1 MEENNKYKGLF
12 YNGHDDNIISET
24 KKNLNTDNAK
34 EENIKTNREVS
45 YTLPDGNKYEG
56 MEKNNKRNGQG
67 TFIWKNGD
75 KYVGEFKDNK
85 HNGQG
90 TLIWENGDKYVGEFK
105 DGLRHGQGTYIWGNG
120 DKYVG
125 EYKDNKQ
132 NGQGTYIWE
141 SGNKYEGLF
150 KDNLKH
156 GQGTLIGKDGD
167 KYVGEFKDDLRHG
180 QGTFIWKNGD
190 KYVGEFKEDKHNGQ
204 GTLIEKNG
212 DKYVGE
218 FKDNLKHGFG
228 IYTWS
233 DGMQS
238 QGEWKYGFM
247 IDAPGSFGY
256 QYRNLI
262 TKMKNDPPLPNQK
275 NLIFYIEPIKIAT
288 LFGQFLS
295 LTQKLFSLK
304 KSDYDDFVIFFFDFS
319 VRAYAILKILAD
331 EAHKEKKTN
340 KDADKLSKME
350 ADIFNRC
357 AVQIFHLGRT
367 IVMENK
373 QVFNKNS
380 YKLYDKYHLEYK
392 NRDGVIEK
400 TLNPIEIV
408 YEEWEKAYTSTSRV
422 TRAHSREDL
431 TDQSSILKKEVVQNL
446 IKKDKD
452 TASPGILLIFDYLEG
467 KVSKQGY
474 RWEAFVDLFLKK
486 YWDKMYKNKANKK

>member
-12 YNGHDDNIISET
+12 YNGNDDNIISET
-24 KKNLNTDNAK
+24 KKDINTDNPK
-34 EENIKTNREVS
+34 EENIKINREVS
-45 YTLPDGNKYEG
+45 YTLPDGSKYEG
-56 MEKNNKRNGQG
+56 MEENNKRNGQG

-75 KYVGEFKDNK
+75 KYKGQFKDDLK
-85 HNGQG
+85 HGEVII
-90 TLIWENGDKYVGEFK
+90 IWKN
-105 DGLRHGQGTYIWGNG
+105 
-120 DKYVG
+120 
-125 EYKDNKQ
+125 
-132 NGQGTYIWE
+132 
-141 SGNKYEGLF
+141 GNKYKGQF
-150 KDNLKH
+150 KDDLKH
-156 GQGTLIGKDGD
+156 GQGTLIGKNGD
-167 KYVGEFKDDLRHG
+167 KHVGQFKDDLRH
-180 QGTFIWKNGD
+180 
-190 KYVGEFKEDKHNGQ
+190 GQ

-212 DKYVGE
+212 DKYIGE

-247 IDAPGSFGY
+247 IDAPRSFGY

-262 TKMKNDPPLPNQK
+262 TKMKNDPPLPNEN
-275 NLIFYIEPIKIAT
+275 NLIFYIEPIKIAS

-295 LTQKLFSLK
+295 LSQKLFSLK

-319 VRAYAILKILAD
+319 VRANAILKTLAD
-331 EAHKEKKTN
+331 EANKEKNTN
-340 KDADKLSKME
+340 KDASKLSKMK

-380 YKLYDKYHLEYK
+380 YKLYNKYHLEYK

-408 YEEWEKAYTSTSRV
+408 YEEWEKAYTSTSRI
-422 TRAHSREDL
+422 TRAHSQEDL
-431 TDQSSILKKEVVQNL
+431 MNQSSILKKEVQKL
-446 IKKDKD
+446 IQKDKD
-452 TASPGILLIFDYLEG
+452 TVSPGVLLIIDYLEG
-467 KVSKQGY
+467 TVNKQGY
-474 RWEAFVDLFLKK
+474 KWEAFVDLFLKK
-486 YWDKMYKNKANKK
+486 YWDKMYKNKTNLK